1 MGCNGMGCNGVQW
14 DAKRCNGMQWGVTG
28 CKAMQCDAM
37 GCNGMQSD
45 AMGCNGMQ
53 WGGMWGRPPGSQGQL
68 PWGAHWGPYSG
79 SFPRPVP
86 AVGRCVWA
94 PGGLAALRAPPA
106 PGGSRRAHTA
116 ALGPGLTAGCP
127 WGSRGVPVG
136 LQPVGDVWGGC
147 GITHGHIHV
156 LACSHP
162 CKCMHTPVHAH
173 AHTHAQ
179 PKACVSRCP
188 RVHLLAIMHAHV
200 RAWHTMKTC
209 TQPRVQPPP
218 THTHTHTHTHTP
230 ARLQCTHTKAH
241 DCTLVWVRGLG
252 LGPWVVGYGLGLG
265 LGLWVTAHGLGLG
278 LWVMG

>member
-1 MGCNGMGCNGVQW
+1 
-14 DAKRCNGMQWGVTG
+14 MQS
-28 CKAMQCDAM
+28 DAM
-37 GCNGMQSD
+37 RCNGMQSD
-45 AMGCNGMQ
+45 AMGWDGMQ

-162 CKCMHTPVHAH
+162 CKRMHTPVHAH
-173 AHTHAQ
+173 AYTHAQ

-209 TQPRVQPPP
+209 TQPRVQPPQHK
-218 THTHTHTHTHTP
+218 HTHTHTHTHACMP
-230 ARLQCTHTKAH
+230 AMHTHESTRLHAGVGAWAGVGAVGCG
-241 DCTLVWVRGLG
+241 LWVRAGVG
-252 LGPWVVGYGLGLG
+252 VMGYSSWVRVGVMGYGLGLG
-265 LGLWVTAHGLGLG
+265 LELGFRLGLG
-278 LWVMG
+278 LEFSSAE

>member
-1 MGCNGMGCNGVQW
+1 MGMDGINGDGMDGINGMGWMGW
-14 DAKRCNGMQWGVTG
+14 DGWD
-28 CKAMQCDAM
+28 QCDGMGALNGT

-45 AMGCNGMQ
+45 AMGWDGMQ

-147 GITHGHIHV
+147 GITHGHIYV

-162 CKCMHTPVHAH
+162 CKRMHTPVHAH

-179 PKACVSRCP
+179 PKARVSRCP

-209 TQPRVQPPP
+209 TQPRVQPPQP
-218 THTHTHTHTHTP
+218 THTHRHP
-230 ARLQCTHTKAH
+230 
-241 DCTLVWVRGLG
+241 
-252 LGPWVVGYGLGLG
+252 
-265 LGLWVTAHGLGLG
+265 
-278 LWVMG
+278 